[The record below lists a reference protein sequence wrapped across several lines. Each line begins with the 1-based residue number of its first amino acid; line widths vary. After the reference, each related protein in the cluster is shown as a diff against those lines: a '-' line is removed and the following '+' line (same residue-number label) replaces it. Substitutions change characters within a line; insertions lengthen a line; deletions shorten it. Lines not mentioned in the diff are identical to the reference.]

1 MDTEREQLK
10 EYRFVYEALDDKKGL
25 DIMGIYLG
33 EASYIADIFILVT
46 ANSDIHMNTLRDTAM
61 EALKSRHTEHVEG
74 RESLQWCLVDRGNVA
89 STSSA
94 RRAGS
99 YNSTGRLPDIPVQQ
113 PQVSGTK
120 R

>member
-61 EALKSRHTEHVEG
+61 EALKSRGIQSTVEG
-74 RESLQWCLVDRGNVA
+74 RESLQWCLVDGGNVA
-89 STSSA
+89 IHIFSK
-94 RRAGS
+94 
-99 YNSTGRLPDIPVQQ
+99 TGRDHYRLEKLWGDAPMYQY
-113 PQVSGTK
+113 SSRK
-120 R
+120 